1 MTPAEA
7 FRLLQA
13 RRVDEI
19 VRGRSVQELSGP
31 ELLELLRVYGYPIP
45 RFETE
50 QAERAWEE
58 SEEAEAALSRIIEK
72 CRATA
77 KCRRV

>member
-1 MTPAEA
+1 MTPSEA

-19 VRGRSVQELSGP
+19 VRGRSVHEMSSP
-31 ELLELLRVYGYPIP
+31 ELLELLRVYGVPIP

-50 QAERAWEE
+50 QAERDWCD
-58 SEEAEAALSRIIEK
+58 SSEAEAVLR
-72 CRATA
+72 RAIA
-77 KCRRV
+77 DGQP